1 MVGGH
6 DAGSYYNED
15 NPDYGNYYNES
26 DGTNYYDEYYDD
38 ELAQNGLDNAA
49 KKRKAAKRSKTQDP
63 PAKKSKK

>member
-1 MVGGH
+1 MYGGQ

-15 NPDYGNYYNES
+15 DPDYGDYYNDFEGS
-26 DGTNYYDEYYDD
+26 YNDECLDCY
-38 ELAQNGLDNAA
+38 ANGLDNAA

>member
-1 MVGGH
+1 MIGGH

-38 ELAQNGLDNAA
+38 DIA
-49 KKRKAAKRSKTQDP
+49 
-63 PAKKSKK
+63 